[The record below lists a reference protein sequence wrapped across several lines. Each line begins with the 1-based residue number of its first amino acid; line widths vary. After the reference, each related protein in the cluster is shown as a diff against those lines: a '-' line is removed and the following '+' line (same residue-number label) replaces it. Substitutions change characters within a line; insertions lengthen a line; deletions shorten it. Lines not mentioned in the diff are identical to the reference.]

1 MDRDVHD
8 IYDVILKII
17 ISVYGTLF
25 LNYIGIEDEI
35 KEILNVEFTTLT
47 GKKGYLDFLCLLK
60 NGNLCHIEFQYP
72 KAEPKDLDRFF
83 NYNIRSEVRYQ
94 KRAET
99 TLFNFSR
106 KSNEE
111 KPRKIGETKCFKP
124 HNFYLADVDFER
136 HIEKINIKAHQ
147 ILT

>member
-47 GKKGYLDFLCLLK
+47 GKKGYLDFFVSFEKWQSLPYRVS
-60 NGNLCHIEFQYP
+60 I
-72 KAEPKDLDRFF
+72 
-83 NYNIRSEVRYQ
+83 S
-94 KRAET
+94 
-99 TLFNFSR
+99 
-106 KSNEE
+106 KS
-111 KPRKIGETKCFKP
+111 GT
-124 HNFYLADVDFER
+124 
-136 HIEKINIKAHQ
+136 
-147 ILT
+147 

>member
-47 GKKGYLDFLCLLK
+47 GKKRVFG
-60 NGNLCHIEFQYP
+60 
-72 KAEPKDLDRFF
+72 FF
-83 NYNIRSEVRYQ
+83 VSFEKWQSLPYRVSIS
-94 KRAET
+94 
-99 TLFNFSR
+99 
-106 KSNEE
+106 KS
-111 KPRKIGETKCFKP
+111 GT
-124 HNFYLADVDFER
+124 
-136 HIEKINIKAHQ
+136 
-147 ILT
+147 